1 MKRGARVVLLAG
13 GSLLVTLGFFAL
25 AVAGWGGGWG
35 SFLSD
40 PVRRASF
47 VAGLLLSTAGGDAMA
62 RSPGINPLSSG
73 LREGRTN
80 RWVFLPHALLVV
92 LFAWFPPPTD
102 PPDLPTFA
110 GRTPRWVGFAPF

>member
-13 GSLLVTLGFFAL
+13 GSLLITLGFFAL

-47 VAGLLLSTAGGDAMA
+47 VAGLLLSTVGGYAMA
-62 RSPGINPLSSG
+62 RSPEINPLSSG
-73 LREGRTN
+73 LREDRTN
-80 RWVFLPHALLVV
+80 RWLDCPRFGGRLAA
-92 LFAWFPPPTD
+92 FAISSGAAD
-102 PPDLPTFA
+102 SS
-110 GRTPRWVGFAPF
+110 RS